1 MCVILVFTRTE
12 PHALNVLQTQIQQ
25 STACLQQPVGVILVS
40 PKSEKIVNAPQAPLY
55 IRVCTHTL
63 IYIHI
68 LVYHRMLYQDLTVCV
83 MLVFTGMLA
92 EINGGA
98 ALHAPQASLH

>member
-1 MCVILVFTRTE
+1 MLVSPKSEKIVYFNAPQAPLYQAGVVAWQTVCVM
-12 PHALNVLQTQIQQ
+12 
-25 STACLQQPVGVILVS
+25 LVS

-55 IRVCTHTL
+55 LRVYTHTV